1 MWLRVTGSC
10 PLLLG
15 VGLLGEG
22 HVQGT
27 HHHPPR
33 AFKGGTAT
41 LQRDMKGSGCGYS
54 EGVGKGQG
62 EVFLSLRS
70 WDPVEGP
77 LQKHSAGVRSLPLAG
92 LVSIQGKSCK
102 LPSICRHCHQLF
114 LRHLYSSPLT
124 IACTIYAS
132 HSSSQHAP
140 HFQRIPSLPENSGFL
155 AHSKDS
161 RTGLKASPVPKSL
174 SSFAF

>member
-1 MWLRVTGSC
+1 MELESEFKLSLSSGCGSESEEVAHC
-10 PLLLG
+10 CWG
-15 VGLLGEG
+15 WVCWER
-22 HVQGT
+22 GT
-27 HHHPPR
+27 SRAPITTHPEHS
-33 AFKGGTAT
+33 AGGTAT

-62 EVFLSLRS
+62 EVSLSLRS

-77 LQKHSAGVRSLPLAG
+77 FQKHSAGVRSLPLAG

-161 RTGLKASPVPKSL
+161 
-174 SSFAF
+174 